1 VRRND
6 LLAAAVLLSCTACT
20 TQKLTYTGKVV
31 DRRGSPVSHAG
42 LLISLMDERG
52 LEGIIQG
59 WDADAAGN
67 FTFKV
72 PEKVRCIEAW
82 SPDLKRKG
90 ELNFPPQK
98 DSVIVIR

>member
-1 VRRND
+1 M
-6 LLAAAVLLSCTACT
+6 
-20 TQKLTYTGKVV
+20 
-31 DRRGSPVSHAG
+31 
-42 LLISLMDERG
+42 LMPP
-52 LEGIIQG
+52 
-59 WDADAAGN
+59 GN

>member
-1 VRRND
+1 M
-6 LLAAAVLLSCTACT
+6 
-20 TQKLTYTGKVV
+20 GKVV

-42 LLISLMDERG
+42 LLISSMDERG

-59 WDADAAGN
+59 WYADAAGN
-67 FTFKV
+67 FTFN
-72 PEKVRCIEAW
+72 EAW

>member
-1 VRRND
+1 MRRND

-42 LLISLMDERG
+42 LLISSMDERG

-67 FTFKV
+67 FTFN
-72 PEKVRCIEAW
+72 EAW